1 LRRSAA
7 DLQLAW
13 SVADMHNG
21 QVMHGIQFLQDLAI
35 VLLIAGAT
43 TVLFHRIKQPV
54 VLGYLLAGFIIGPHT
69 PPFPLIHDED
79 AIKTM
84 AELGVVMLMFGLG
97 LHFSLRQ
104 LFKVGSAALIAAVLE
119 IAVMIWI
126 GYEIGQAFGWSNMD
140 SVFLGALLS
149 ISSTTIIVKALEE
162 LRLVNEGFAKVVFG
176 ILIVEDILAIALIAL
191 LSGIATSGQV
201 TVGEVAIT
209 LGMLALFLIG
219 VLIVGLL
226 VVPKII
232 TYVARFRS
240 DEVLLVSVLGMCFGV
255 SLLAVKAGYSVVLGA
270 FLIGAVM
277 AEVKE
282 APKIRLLV
290 EPIRDMFSAVFFVA
304 IGMLIDLDLLI
315 QYAAPIA
322 VITVAVVLGKIVACG
337 LGTFLA
343 GTPVKGS
350 LKVGASLAQIGEF
363 SFIIAQLGL
372 TLKVTSEFLY
382 PVAVSVSAITTLLT
396 PYLIRSSDGIATM
409 LVDRTP
415 APLRS
420 AMDWYTRWVMNLSL
434 PGNDVQRTR
443 IRGLIRKWLIQIAI
457 DLALITGGMVLA
469 WRLAK
474 AEIVAPAWL
483 PEWTG
488 GLSTVWWMAVMII
501 ALPLLVHLWYKQ
513 RALAMVLAE
522 LAIPRGVSARA
533 DRVRVIATL
542 AFQGIALGAV
552 AVLLTA
558 ISLTLLPPW
567 PVLLALLGVLGLILL
582 IGWSRFITLYYRAQV
597 SVMETFAGNPEDTAH
612 HAPAPALMDDAVM
625 LPIELP
631 PGFPAVGKAIRD
643 LEIRKACGASIIA
656 IERGGARIVNPSA
669 DEILAADDIVT
680 LFGTEDQV
688 RQARALM
695 LG

>member
-1 LRRSAA
+1 
-7 DLQLAW
+7 
-13 SVADMHNG
+13 
-21 QVMHGIQFLQDLAI
+21 MHGLQFLQDLAV
-35 VLLIAGAT
+35 VLLVAGAT

-79 AIKTM
+79 GIKTM

-104 LFKVGSAALIAAVLE
+104 LFKVGAAALIAAVLE
-119 IAVMIWI
+119 IAVMIWV
-126 GYEIGQAFGWSNMD
+126 GYEIGQAFGWSQMD

-191 LSGIATSGQV
+191 LSGVAKSGQV
-201 TVGEVAIT
+201 EVGEVAIT
-209 LGMLALFLIG
+209 LGMLSLFLVG

-240 DEVLLVSVLGMCFGV
+240 DEVLLVSVLGLCFGV
-255 SLLAVKAGYSVVLGA
+255 SLLAVKAEYSVALGA

-282 APKIRLLV
+282 APRIRLLV
-290 EPIRDMFSAVFFVA
+290 EPVRDMFSAVFFVA
-304 IGMLIDLDLLI
+304 IGMMIDIDLLLE
-315 QYAAPIA
+315 YALPIA
-322 VITVAVVLGKIVACG
+322 VITVAVVVGKIVACS

-350 LKVGASLAQIGEF
+350 LKVGSSLAQIGEF
-363 SFIIAQLGL
+363 SFIIAQLGV

-396 PYLIRSSDGIATM
+396 PYLIRSSDLLASG
-409 LVDRTP
+409 LVDHAP

-420 AMDWYTRWVMNLSL
+420 AMDWYTRWVENLRA
-434 PGNDVQRTR
+434 PGDNVQRTR

-474 AEIVAPAWL
+474 ADIAAPPWL
-483 PEWTG
+483 PEWSG

-522 LAIPRGVSARA
+522 LAIPRGGTARA

-542 AFQGIALGAV
+542 AFQAIALGGV
-552 AVLLTA
+552 AVLLTL
-558 ISLTLLPPW
+558 ISLALLPPW
-567 PVLLALLGVLGLILL
+567 PVLLGLLGILALILV
-582 IGWSRFITLYYRAQV
+582 IGWSRFVTLYYRAQI
-597 SVMETFAGNPEDTAH
+597 SVMETFAGNPEDATH
-612 HAPAPALMDDAVM
+612 HASAPVLLDEAVM
-625 LPIELP
+625 LPIQLP
-631 PGFPAVGKAIRD
+631 PGLAAVGKAIRD
-643 LEIRKACGASIIA
+643 LDIRKVSGASIIA
-656 IERGGARIVNPSA
+656 IERNGTRIVNPAA

-688 RQARALM
+688 RQARTLM